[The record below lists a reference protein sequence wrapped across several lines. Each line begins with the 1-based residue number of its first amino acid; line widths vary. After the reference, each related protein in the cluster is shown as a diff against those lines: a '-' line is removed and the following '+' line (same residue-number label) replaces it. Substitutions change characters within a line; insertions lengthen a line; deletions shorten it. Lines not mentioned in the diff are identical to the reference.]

1 MKLFQYSTTSSLK
14 KNPQPKIILIF
25 LSLLIPAEVYSC
37 FLFVF
42 LKANTKYIQ
51 DQMYAEAW
59 ILPLTYTEHTQH
71 VVYRFVWV
79 NGTAY
84 GG

>member
-1 MKLFQYSTTSSLK
+1 
-14 KNPQPKIILIF
+14 
-25 LSLLIPAEVYSC
+25 
-37 FLFVF
+37 
-42 LKANTKYIQ
+42 
-51 DQMYAEAW
+51 MYAEAQ

-84 GG
+84 SGWKDSCNSQILSPAVSTFGTLGPYVSHFVFKEHNARNKFQLFGGFLKIHS